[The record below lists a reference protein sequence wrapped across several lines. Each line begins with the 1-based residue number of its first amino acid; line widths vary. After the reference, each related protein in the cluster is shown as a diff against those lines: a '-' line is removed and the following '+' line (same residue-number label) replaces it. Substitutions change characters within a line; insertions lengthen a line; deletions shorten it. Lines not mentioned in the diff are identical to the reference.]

1 MNYASEVGVPTQQ
14 INNNVRSFVPS
25 KNYQATLQTIQPYE
39 QQRDQVIS
47 GLSREYDFHTQEI
60 VQTMEQ
66 TEVVNEA
73 RRNLK
78 NAQGQNSSIKT
89 KVKEETKELDKA
101 KQELQLQMSK
111 QKVVFDLF
119 MVFGATIVVYL
130 LFRSFEYVH
139 IIALA
144 VLVVGIVY
152 VLQYNAY
159 SIRLFGDDDTTK
171 VSIFTEADLDPRT
184 ISKTGNKWW
193 DDAASLKAPKSLI
206 ETGTSWWNDAG
217 SLKVPKSLKETGTS
231 WWNSASSLKAP
242 TSASLDISK
251 WTSTT
256 TAQ

>member
-66 TEVVNEA
+66 IEVVNEA

-139 IIALA
+139 LIALA

-159 SIRLFGDDDTTK
+159 SIRLFGDDDST
-171 VSIFTEADLDPRT
+171 FTEADLDPRT
-184 ISKTGNKWW
+184 INKTGNKWW

-217 SLKVPKSLKETGTS
+217 SLKVPKSLKETGSS

>member
-1 MNYASEVGVPTQQ
+1 
-14 INNNVRSFVPS
+14 
-25 KNYQATLQTIQPYE
+25 
-39 QQRDQVIS
+39 
-47 GLSREYDFHTQEI
+47 
-60 VQTMEQ
+60 
-66 TEVVNEA
+66 
-73 RRNLK
+73 
-78 NAQGQNSSIKT
+78 
-89 KVKEETKELDKA
+89 
-101 KQELQLQMSK
+101 
-111 QKVVFDLF
+111 
-119 MVFGATIVVYL
+119 
-130 LFRSFEYVH
+130 
-139 IIALA
+139 
-144 VLVVGIVY
+144 LVVGIVY

-193 DDAASLKAPKSLI
+193 DDTASLKAPKSLI